1 MLVIAR
7 QPKQE
12 LMIGDDIK
20 IKVLKVSESQVY
32 IGIDAPFE
40 IKIWRQEIYDKIH
53 NQEAGSSSDKT
64 VL

>member
-7 QPKQE
+7 NAKQE

-20 IKVLKVSESQVY
+20 IKVLKVSDSQQVY
-32 IGIDAPFE
+32 IGIEAPFD

-53 NQEAGSSSDKT
+53 NKDAGNGSC
-64 VL
+64 